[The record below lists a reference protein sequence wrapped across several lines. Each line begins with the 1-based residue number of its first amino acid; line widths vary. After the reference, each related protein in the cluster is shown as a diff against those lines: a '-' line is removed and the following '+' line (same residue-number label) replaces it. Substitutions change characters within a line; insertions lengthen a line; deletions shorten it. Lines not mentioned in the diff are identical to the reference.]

1 LLIPNAEQLNLSSSV
16 TKHKPIYNLTVRYRT
31 PSARRRS
38 SNAETWQTIEL
49 SAPFTKWFSA
59 EGYFV
64 AKPFQQWLASE
75 IPVVG
80 AADPGNVV
88 KGVGEVRTV
97 KVEEMKGVLDGLK
110 TGSSVRETG
119 SSVRETGSP
128 ATRTRKSKR

>member
-1 LLIPNAEQLNLSSSV
+1 MLISDAGQLSLSSSV
-16 TKHKPIYNLTVRYRT
+16 TKHKPIYNLNVRYRT
-31 PSARRRS
+31 SSARSGS

-49 SAPFTKWFSA
+49 AAPFTKWFSA

-88 KGVGEVRTV
+88 KGGGEVRTV
-97 KVEEMKGVLDGLK
+97 KLEEMKGVVDGLK
-110 TGSSVRETG
+110 TG